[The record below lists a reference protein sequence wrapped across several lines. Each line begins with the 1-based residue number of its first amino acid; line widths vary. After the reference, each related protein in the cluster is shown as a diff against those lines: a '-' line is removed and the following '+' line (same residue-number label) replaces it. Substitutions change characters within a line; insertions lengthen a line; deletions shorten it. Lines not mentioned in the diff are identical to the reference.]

1 MSLVNQSAWA
11 IGCVRVV
18 GRGITRGSLQAGA
31 TAIVNSRS
39 GERLEKIK
47 DSLGSPERLICAEG
61 SLSPG
66 AGSASK
72 AAVEGMK
79 DVPLLNHAEAHG
91 YARCWARPSTAS
103 FNYYEHQPGKLRNGV
118 LL

>member
-1 MSLVNQSAWA
+1 MSLVNQSAWV

-18 GRGITRGSLQAGA
+18 GRGITRGLLQAGA
-31 TAIVNSRS
+31 TVIVNSCS

-47 DSLGSPERLICAEG
+47 DSLGSPERLICVEG

-72 AAVEGMK
+72 TVVEGMK
-79 DVPLLNHAEAHG
+79 DVPLLNHVEAHG
-91 YARCWARPSTAS
+91 AVRWWARPSTAS
-103 FNYYEHQPGKLRNGV
+103 FNYYEYQPGKLHNGI